1 MSTELIY
8 SNDKFACPH
17 CGVLA
22 KQEWYG
28 GANLKQ
34 KMISLYESI
43 YLNKRA
49 ELQAYQ
55 QEAIAS
61 FLKLATKNIADY
73 QSFFLPKN
81 LTISI
86 CHSCEDFCLWVDRE
100 IVYPKNIP
108 VDAPNYD
115 MNQDIQDL
123 YNEAATILIDSPK
136 GAAALLRLALQKLL
150 WQLGETDRNI
160 DKNIKNLVSK
170 GLNPKIQKALDFVR
184 VVGNE
189 AVHPGEINLNDNRE
203 IALKLFKILNLIA
216 NDMITVPKEMDE
228 LYDEIIPDDK
238 KEQIKTR
245 DGNQ

>member
-1 MSTELIY
+1 MSTELICG
-8 SNDKFACPH
+8 NDKFTCPH

-22 KQEWYG
+22 KQEWYDG
-28 GANLKQ
+28 SRLGQ
-34 KMISLYESI
+34 DISFLYQNI
-43 YLNKRA
+43 YLDNRKNLHSHEQTAVNNFLSLARSTIEKRGS
-49 ELQAYQ
+49 L
-55 QEAIAS
+55 I
-61 FLKLATKNIADY
+61 
-73 QSFFLPKN
+73 LPKN
-81 LTISI
+81 LTVSV
-86 CHSCEDFCLWVDRE
+86 CHSCNDFCLWVDRE

-115 MNQDIQDL
+115 MDQDIKDL

-150 WQLGETDRNI
+150 LQLGETERNI

-189 AVHPGEINLNDNRE
+189 AVHPGEINLDDNRE

-245 DGNQ
+245 DSK